1 MRKKE
6 TGDDRWKRVD
16 KPNVGKE
23 NGKVKRYQIE
33 GKW

>member
-23 NGKVKRYQIE
+23 NGKEKDI
-33 GKW
+33 K